1 MTWRL
6 LDCDDGV
13 ATYHMLDEASNKTI
27 IKTVQD
33 VEPIFNINQQKRNE
47 AARGWKGDFH
57 EVAAIPEVL
66 WDDWWRELGS
76 NPGSKENRA
85 WLVAKLNNRDFFKV
99 RTKEGHI

>member
-13 ATYHMLDEASNKTI
+13 ATYHALDEVSNKTI

-33 VEPIFNINQQKRNE
+33 VEPILDINQHKRNN
-47 AARGWKGDFH
+47 ASKGWKGDFH
-57 EVAAIPEVL
+57 HVASIPVVVWE
-66 WDDWWRELGS
+66 DWWRELGS

-85 WLVAKLNNRDFFKV
+85 WLAAKLNNKDWCKL
-99 RTKEGHI
+99 RTKEGRI